1 MMRVKDSAVPSSA
14 VNIIDAGTRGTNM
27 QPPSGL
33 EATSPS
39 ESVVPLLRFASDM
52 ILVKIDLGV

>member
-1 MMRVKDSAVPSSA
+1 MPSSA
-14 VNIIDAGTRGTNM
+14 VNLIDAGTRGTNM

-39 ESVVPLLRFASDM
+39 ESDVPLLRFASDM
-52 ILVKIDLGV
+52 ILWGKSIRIQKPPET